1 MNLTKRIPD
10 FFDDD
15 TFRFPTRFLDRPL
28 FNDAF
33 FTNANVPAVN
43 IKEVESEFQI
53 EMAAPGFRK
62 EDLHVDLE
70 DGVLS
75 IWSERKEE
83 KKDEND
89 RYTRREFS
97 FNSFR
102 RSFSLPQ
109 VADES
114 KVKATFKDGVL
125 RLSVP
130 KLKEV
135 EKAQSAKEITIG

>member
-1 MNLTKRIPD
+1 MNLIKRVPD

-15 TFRFPTRFLDRPL
+15 TFRFPSRFLDRPL

-43 IKEVESEFQI
+43 IKEAEGEFQI

-70 DGVLS
+70 DGVLT

-83 KKDEND
+83 KKEEKDQ
-89 RYTRREFS
+89 YTRREFS
-97 FNSFR
+97 FSSFR

-114 KVKATFKDGVL
+114 KVKATFNDGVL

-130 KLKEV
+130 KLKEL
-135 EKAQSAKEITIG
+135 EKAKAAKQIAIG